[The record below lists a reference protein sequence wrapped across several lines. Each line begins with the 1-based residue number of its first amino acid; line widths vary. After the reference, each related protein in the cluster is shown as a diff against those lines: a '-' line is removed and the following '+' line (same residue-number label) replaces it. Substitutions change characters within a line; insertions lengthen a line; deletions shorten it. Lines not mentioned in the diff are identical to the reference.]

1 MRVNVARA
9 MSHKL
14 GSSKAVWSADSWFQE
29 SLTEEG
35 VVCPYLML
43 ILEGA
48 ADMSV
53 DGRRRRLAPLRR
65 QPRFIS

>member
-1 MRVNVARA
+1 MDGSELFGRVLRVNVARA

-35 VVCPYLML
+35 VGK
-43 ILEGA
+43 ESGA
-48 ADMSV
+48 APPP
-53 DGRRRRLAPLRR
+53 G
-65 QPRFIS
+65 